1 MGFDLERICCNPPSS
16 SSSTEN
22 IFCNE
27 NFNKCSPCCC
37 HSCCRKS
44 FLNDHTYSILKR
56 VCHKIIKSYNRQQ
69 CREKYT
75 IFDGGNSIN
84 GRWSERQKDEKSCK
98 EREVGEKF
106 KKGKDRGENEKDD
119 YSKLGKGRGDTRAKK
134 DADESDPM
142 KKLKK
147 TGSGAKEDK
156 TEKLDS
162 LKKSKRG
169 KKDADENDLVKKSKV
184 PGTGERDDKIND
196 DSLKSEKPRGREKKI
211 GSDLKN
217 ARPSN
222 SIADKENG
230 KKGKEKANKKEKQT
244 PLNETDLNAKS
255 EIEKKGKKTNDEKGQ
270 GTKYKQAQHS
280 EIEEPKFDKK
290 SKNLDKKENTN
301 IDAKKKNRK
310 SNRDTTGAHERDS
323 REPDKDQK
331 YKLNRKG
338 DIRSSRRTGQN
349 IRNRKS
355 GRTLSRGNSRSRL
368 GKGIKG
374 SKFIQDNRRSNINES
389 YSRRP
394 SRVDEVRT
402 CDILRV
408 HLEKRD
414 LSRCIPNECK
424 VCRMCIPNCMPCPP
438 VIC

>member
-1 MGFDLERICCNPPSS
+1 M
-16 SSSTEN
+16 
-22 IFCNE
+22 
-27 NFNKCSPCCC
+27 
-37 HSCCRKS
+37 
-44 FLNDHTYSILKR
+44 
-56 VCHKIIKSYNRQQ
+56 
-69 CREKYT
+69 
-75 IFDGGNSIN
+75 
-84 GRWSERQKDEKSCK
+84 
-98 EREVGEKF
+98 
-106 KKGKDRGENEKDD
+106 
-119 YSKLGKGRGDTRAKK
+119 GKGRGDTRAKK

-414 LSRCIPNECK
+414 LSRWYSLFIPKIAILFLLIIFLIAFQMNARFVECVFLI
-424 VCRMCIPNCMPCPP
+424 VCRAHQLSVEHRMAAVIAFGCILRTHLEKTLYNGMPFFIPFNF
-438 VIC
+438 